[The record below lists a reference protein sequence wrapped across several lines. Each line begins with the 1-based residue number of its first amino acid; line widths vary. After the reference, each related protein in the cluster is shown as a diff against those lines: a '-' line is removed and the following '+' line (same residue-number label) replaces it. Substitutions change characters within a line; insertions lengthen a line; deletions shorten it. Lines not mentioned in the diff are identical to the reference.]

1 MTAENKMAAENKTTE
16 KNKSAEKNKTAEEKK
31 GTSGFRLWMQFLGE
45 NRTAAFLYTATVL
58 LFVAVCCLYH
68 LENLGKLLYAVLITF
83 VLWAAAGVLHGMRYV
98 GKRRALEAAER
109 GFEQWAELRLQ
120 EVREEGKMPED
131 GEAPETAEQ
140 QLIRLLETVDEARCR
155 EQREREE
162 SQADRRDY
170 FLMWAHQIKTPIAA
184 MKLLLEESGDCRN
197 NFRMREELFK
207 IEQYAEM
214 VLTIQR
220 LESMASDLVLQ
231 EYELA
236 PLLRQAVRKY
246 SILFITKGLQAEV
259 TEEECRVLTDEKWF
273 SFCLEQILSNAVKY
287 TEKGK
292 ITMRIA
298 GQNGRDN
305 GPKGAS
311 GDKGEL
317 GNCAVL
323 YIEDT
328 GMGIRTEDLPRI
340 FDKGFTGYNGRVDK
354 RATGIGLYLCNRIC
368 RQLGI
373 SIRVESS
380 FGEGTKVELT
390 IPISGS
396 RPAFS

>member
-1 MTAENKMAAENKTTE
+1 MK
-16 KNKSAEKNKTAEEKK
+16 EEKRDK
-31 GTSGFRLWMQFLGE
+31 SVLRLFIEYLGE
-45 NRTAAFLYTATVL
+45 NRAAVFLYIVTVF

-68 LENLGKLLYAVLITF
+68 MENLGKLLYAALLTS
-83 VLWAAAGVLHGMRYV
+83 VLWAGAGILRGMKYV
-98 GKRRALEAAER
+98 RKRRALEIAER
-109 GFEQWAELRLQ
+109 AFGQWEELRLK
-120 EVREEGKMPED
+120 EYCESEEMPE
-131 GEAPETAEQ
+131 GEEEPETVER
-140 QLIRLLETVDEARCR
+140 QLIRLLETVDETRIR
-155 EQREREE
+155 EQRDREE
-162 SQADRRDY
+162 KEADRRDY
-170 FLMWAHQIKTPIAA
+170 FLMWAHQIKTPITA

-197 NFRMREELFK
+197 NCRMREELFK

-246 SILFITKGLQAEV
+246 SVMFINKGLQAEV
-259 TEEECRVLTDEKWF
+259 WDGECRVLTDEKWF

-292 ITMRIA
+292 ITLGIA
-298 GQNGRDN
+298 RQDAMGVYL
-305 GPKGAS
+305 
-311 GDKGEL
+311 DKGKKEDY
-317 GNCAVL
+317 AIL

-328 GMGIRTEDLPRI
+328 GMGIRAEDLPRI

-354 RATGIGLYLCNRIC
+354 RATGIGLYLCKRIC

-373 SIRVESS
+373 MIRVESR
-380 FGEGTKVELT
+380 FGEGTKVELA